1 MMGLTQKPIHPGEV
15 LDEVYIKPVQPPI
28 TIHDLAD
35 SINVSSKELANFI
48 GGKRPVTLP
57 LAARL
62 AMRFRTTTGYW
73 LGLQDLYNQQS
84 QTSTSLRAHRQSKI
98 PRR

>member
-1 MMGLTQKPIHPGEV
+1 MMNSTQQSIHPGEV
-15 LDEVYIKPVQPPI
+15 LNEVYMKPLQPPL
-28 TIHDLAD
+28 TVHDVAD
-35 SINVSSKELANFI
+35 SISVSSKELASFI
-48 GGKRPVTLP
+48 AGKRPVTMP

-73 LGLQDLYNQQS
+73 LGLQDLYNRQS
-84 QTSTSLRAHRQSKI
+84 RISTGLQAHRQAKH

>member
-1 MMGLTQKPIHPGEV
+1 MRSLSQETIHPGEV
-15 LDEVYIKPVQPPI
+15 LDEVYMKPVQI
-28 TIHDLAD
+28 TVHDLAD

-48 GGKRPVTLP
+48 AGKRPVTLP

-73 LGLQDLYNQQS
+73 LGLQDLYNRQS
-84 QTSTSLRAHRQSKI
+84 QTSNGLRVHRQAKI

>member
-1 MMGLTQKPIHPGEV
+1 MRSLSQETIHPGEV
-15 LDEVYIKPVQPPI
+15 LDEVYMRPVQPPL
-28 TIHDLAD
+28 TVRDLAD

-48 GGKRPVTLP
+48 AGKRPVTLP

-73 LGLQDLYNQQS
+73 LGLQDLYDRQS
-84 QTSTSLRAHRQSKI
+84 QTSNGLRVHRQAKI

>member
-1 MMGLTQKPIHPGEV
+1 MRSLSQETIHPGEV
-15 LDEVYIKPVQPPI
+15 LDEVYMKPVQI
-28 TIHDLAD
+28 TVHDLAE
-35 SINVSSKELANFI
+35 SINVSSKELANFLA
-48 GGKRPVTLP
+48 GKRPVTLP

-73 LGLQDLYNQQS
+73 LGLQDLYDRQS
-84 QTSTSLRAHRQSKI
+84 QTSNGLRVHRQAKI